1 MILRNKTLEE
11 LARSIRENHNKVVV
25 YGAGVIGQVVV
36 PYFVE
41 TYDLQE
47 YVECFVDMDRRKIGQ
62 KIRMGEKDYEICGP
76 ELLRTGQTD
85 HLLMLITNSRFYSVL
100 NYLDGIAELDSVEG
114 YIVPIMQISEM
125 NDSEPI
131 VVKRVS
137 SAPLIPKKI
146 HYCWFSGNPMPEYL
160 QNCIATWRE
169 KCPDYEIIQWN
180 ETNYDVEKIP
190 YTKQAYERGKY
201 GFVPDVARLDI
212 LYEHGGIYIDTD
224 VTLLKNLDEL
234 LYQPAFTGVEK
245 WGVINMGGMAGAVPG
260 HPMIGEILEDKK
272 RCRFVEN
279 DGNMNMESSGVVETI
294 PFIRHGMKVN
304 NTLQC
309 INDMTVYPSSVF
321 APYDYMSGEDRTR
334 NWTVSRHNFYGGWL
348 EPDDMANKVHTQ
360 EQYQQIL
367 SRINR

>member
-146 HYCWFSGNPMPEYL
+146 HYCWFSGNPIPEYM
-160 QNCIATWRE
+160 QN
-169 KCPDYEIIQWN
+169 
-180 ETNYDVEKIP
+180 
-190 YTKQAYERGKY
+190 
-201 GFVPDVARLDI
+201 
-212 LYEHGGIYIDTD
+212 
-224 VTLLKNLDEL
+224 
-234 LYQPAFTGVEK
+234 
-245 WGVINMGGMAGAVPG
+245 
-260 HPMIGEILEDKK
+260 
-272 RCRFVEN
+272 
-279 DGNMNMESSGVVETI
+279 
-294 PFIRHGMKVN
+294 
-304 NTLQC
+304 
-309 INDMTVYPSSVF
+309 
-321 APYDYMSGEDRTR
+321 
-334 NWTVSRHNFYGGWL
+334 
-348 EPDDMANKVHTQ
+348 
-360 EQYQQIL
+360 
-367 SRINR
+367 